1 MGMITPETDT
11 GGRADRGVDYAGTV
25 LAAILARNAAW
36 DTALDQAAQAA
47 RPISALVAL
56 NTMPTEVRNEFMTGD
71 QP

>member
-25 LAAILARNAAW
+25 LAAIFARDA
-36 DTALDQAAQAA
+36 ALDRAAQAA